1 MEAIQVSI
9 NRQINKEDVVYIQIH
24 TKGILLSH
32 KKNKILPFAAMW
44 VGLQNTMLSE
54 VSKTQKDKHYMTSLI
69 CRSKKQSK

>member
-1 MEAIQVSI
+1 MW
-9 NRQINKEDVVYIQIH
+9 YIYKYTH

-54 VSKTQKDKHYMTSLI
+54 VSQTQKDEHYMTSLI
-69 CRSKKQSK
+69 YRSKKQSK